1 MTRLILDSGAIDRFT
16 RQHPEAP
23 AQFAE
28 LKDSEF
34 WPPLVPT
41 VVLAECLTGRQ
52 QDDARTNRF
61 IKTCELFEDLPEEIG
76 RRAAELRTQAGRGS
90 AVDAILVA
98 LAEPDGTVLT
108 DDNEDIEALASHTRG
123 VKVVSTMPRKA
134 RSTRKVRSRKRRR

>member
-1 MTRLILDSGAIDRFT
+1 MTRVILDSGAIDRFA
-16 RQHPEAP
+16 RPHPDAP

-28 LKDSEF
+28 LKNSEF

-61 IKTCELFEDLPEEIG
+61 IKTCDLLEDLPEEIG

-98 LAEPDGTVLT
+98 LAEPDGIVLT
-108 DDNEDIEALASHTRG
+108 DDNNDIKALASHTRG
-123 VKVVSTMPRKA
+123 VRVASTMPQK
-134 RSTRKVRSRKRRR
+134 TRPTRRARSRKKRR